1 MYLWPQFWNPAWL
14 GGSTRDSAD
23 PGLEPGRIEEKI
35 GEGTTRCDPA
45 DPAPRSK
52 TRLRSVNFCFFCF
65 LLKWR
70 HFDFFL
76 KENWLGQPSDPVK
89 TQDPG
94 LGPGRSPGW
103 VWKLCLGQLFY
114 LFIYLCY
121 FSIYPRNRHLQ
132 LIRMGDSTA

>member
-14 GGSTRDSAD
+14 GGSTRDSVD
-23 PGLEPGRIEEKI
+23 PGLEPGRVEEKI

-45 DPAPRSK
+45 DPATRSK
-52 TRLRSVNFCFFCF
+52 TRLRSV
-65 LLKWR
+65 
-70 HFDFFL
+70 DFFFFFT
-76 KENWLGQPSDPVK
+76 KTTSFWFKKKRIDSGDPV
-89 TQDPG
+89 T
-94 LGPGRSPGW
+94 RSKPRTRALDRAGHW
-103 VWKLCLGQLFY
+103 AESENYAYDNSSIY